1 MQELK
6 QSESELTQFAL
17 SNGDVEYK
25 RINRHK
31 KAGPPRRVALLAC
44 KIINQFIL
52 SPQVRERYNRVP
64 GADRYPIGQVTDNQI
79 HGTAC
84 NFLHSF

>member
-44 KIINQFIL
+44 KIINQFEL
-52 SPQVRERYNRVP
+52 LPPN
-64 GADRYPIGQVTDNQI
+64 A
-79 HGTAC
+79 
-84 NFLHSF
+84 